1 MCIYACLYVYVYAG
15 AHTHTTHKLCSLCSL
30 TTPYSQL
37 SSLQFDFCS
46 HLSTCTVL
54 LNITIGLFGAKYTE
68 GFSALIFLEPSAAFK
83 AVDSIS
89 LKCFLYLAYVTLN
102 TPSYLSTHNFPF
114 FFNRF
119 PFFSSSLKFS
129 IFLSSTLI
137 SLPPHSTLS

>member
-1 MCIYACLYVYVYAG
+1 MYICVFVRICVRRR
-15 AHTHTTHKLCSLCSL
+15 AHTHNTQALFSLLSHP
-30 TTPYSQL
+30 PYSQL

>member
-1 MCIYACLYVYVYAG
+1 MRVCTYMCTQ
-15 AHTHTTHKLCSLCSL
+15 AHTHTHNTQALFSLLSHP
-30 TTPYSQL
+30 PYSQL

-114 FFNRF
+114 FF
-119 PFFSSSLKFS
+119 
-129 IFLSSTLI
+129 
-137 SLPPHSTLS
+137 